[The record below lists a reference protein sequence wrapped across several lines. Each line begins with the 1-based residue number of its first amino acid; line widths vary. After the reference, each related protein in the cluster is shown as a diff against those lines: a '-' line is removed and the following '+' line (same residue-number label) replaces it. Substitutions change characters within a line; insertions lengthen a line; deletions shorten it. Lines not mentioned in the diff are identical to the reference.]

1 MVEATGPDVGKI
13 AARAMRKPQSLNLDE
28 IQALAASALTQR
40 PNRKKPMMVRAMLE
54 IGGRRWELT
63 LKPLELP

>member
-13 AARAMRKPQSLNLDE
+13 AARAMRKPQSLSLDE

-40 PNRKKPMMVRAMLE
+40 PNRKKPMMVRHIIE
-54 IGGRRWELT
+54 IDGRPWELT